1 MPDPVNPP
9 VRTFTEQEAYALVAD
24 NVQRETAAAVAQV
37 ETLTSEKAALETTL
51 EVAEAALATEKARA
65 DGAIEWH
72 EAFVAKIETEKAN
85 AGRKDARVAKVRET
99 AKHLK
104 EDDPFFTPERA
115 DRWAQMDD
123 AAFESYL
130 AEIAAVSS
138 NVAPAGEGAPPRETA
153 MQGQQVAGA
162 PKGGSLLGTFLGGPK
177 AAATEKVGA

>member
-1 MPDPVNPP
+1 MPDPVDTP

-24 NVQRETAAAVAQV
+24 NVQRETAAAAAQV
-37 ETLTSEKAALETTL
+37 ETLTSEKAALETRL
-51 EVAEAALATEKARA
+51 EVAEAALASEKARA

-72 EAFVAKIETEKAN
+72 EAFVAQVEREKAN
-85 AGRKDARVAKVRET
+85 AGRRDARVAKVRET

-123 AAFESYL
+123 AAFEDYI
-130 AEIAAVSS
+130 AELAAVSTGVS
-138 NVAPAGEGAPPRETA
+138 ASEGAPPRETA

-162 PKGGSLLGTFLGGPK
+162 PKGGSLLGTFLSGPK
-177 AAATEKVGA
+177 AALTEKAGV